1 MQRRD
6 FLKLS
11 AGTAAA
17 AAFASRASAQGAVK
31 EIRIGY
37 QKTGVLVITR
47 QRATLEKHFT
57 PQGIDVKWVEFS
69 SGPPM
74 MEAMNVGSVDYG
86 AVGDSPPV
94 FAQAAGA
101 AIVYA
106 AGQPI
111 TNGQGILVPKD
122 SSIRSIADLK
132 GKRIGFTKG
141 SSAHNVVVQ
150 TLEKAGLTY
159 ADITPVYLT
168 PPDAGPAFANGS
180 IEAWAIWDPYFA
192 IGETK
197 QNGRILINAREVTKT
212 NSFYIANREFAKNHG
227 AILQQIV
234 DVTTATGKWAEQNRD
249 EVAKS
254 LGRDHRCSA
263 GHPGRRRRSRE
274 FRDRP
279 RHRRH
284 RRDPAG
290 RRRPLLQARPDPEA
304 DRHPRHRLAQHGDL
318 IVPTNLPISKG
329 LNMRRI
335 IQRLIAA
342 HRAVDRH
349 RRRCGR
355 HLLRSGQ
362 GRPHRLP
369 EIRQAGAAQE
379 QGHAGAEAGGRR
391 LQGGVDRIPVRP
403 AAARSAQ
410 CRRDRFRQHRRSPA
424 DLRAGRRRADP
435 VCRL

>member
-11 AGTAAA
+11 IGTAAA
-17 AAFASRASAQGAVK
+17 AAVASPAIAQGAVK

-37 QKTGVLVITR
+37 QKNGVLVITR
-47 QRATLEKHFT
+47 QQAALEKHFAA
-57 PQGIDVKWVEFS
+57 QGIEVKWVEFS

-111 TNGQGILVPKD
+111 TNGQGILVSKD
-122 SSIRSIADLK
+122 SPIRSIAELK
-132 GKRIGFTKG
+132 GKRVGFTKG
-141 SSAHNVVVQ
+141 SSAHNIVVQ

-192 IGETK
+192 IGETR
-197 QNGRILINAREVTKT
+197 QNGRILINAREVTKA
-212 NSFYIANREFAKNHG
+212 NSFYIANRDFAKNHG

-234 DVTTATGKWAEQNRD
+234 DVTTATAKWAEQHRD

-254 LGRDHRCSA
+254 LAAVTGIPLDIQTIA
-263 GHPGRRRRSRE
+263 ANRSS
-274 FRDRP
+274 FVVGPVTD
-279 RHRRH
+279 
-284 RRDPAG
+284 DIVATQQG
-290 RRRPLLQARPDPEA
+290 VA
-304 DRHPRHRLAQHGDL
+304 DRFHKLGL
-318 IVPTNLPISKG
+318 IPKPI
-329 LNMRRI
+329 
-335 IQRLIAA
+335 
-342 HRAVDRH
+342 V
-349 RRRCGR
+349 
-355 HLLRSGQ
+355 
-362 GRPHRLP
+362 
-369 EIRQAGAAQE
+369 IRDIVW
-379 QGHAGAEAGGRR
+379 RN
-391 LQGGVDRIPVRP
+391 P
-403 AAARSAQ
+403 AA
-410 CRRDRFRQHRRSPA
+410 
-424 DLRAGRRRADP
+424 
-435 VCRL
+435 

>member
-11 AGTAAA
+11 VGTAAA
-17 AAFASRASAQGAVK
+17 AAFGTPAIAQGAVM

-37 QKTGVLVITR
+37 QKNGVLVITR
-47 QRATLEKHFT
+47 QQAALEKHFA
-57 PQGIDVKWVEFS
+57 PLGIEVKWVEFS

-122 SSIRSIADLK
+122 SPIRSIAELK
-132 GKRIGFTKG
+132 GRRVGFTKG
-141 SSAHNVVVQ
+141 SSAHNIVVQ

-212 NSFYIANREFAKNHG
+212 NSFYIANRDFAKNHG
-227 AILQQIV
+227 AVLQQIV
-234 DVTTATGKWAEQNRD
+234 DVTSATAKWAEQHRD
-249 EVAKS
+249 EVARS
-254 LGRDHRCSA
+254 LAAVTGIPLDIQTIA
-263 GHPGRRRRSRE
+263 ANRSS
-274 FRDRP
+274 FVVGPVTD
-279 RHRRH
+279 
-284 RRDPAG
+284 DIVTTQQG
-290 RRRPLLQARPDPEA
+290 VA
-304 DRHPRHRLAQHGDL
+304 DRFYKLGL
-318 IVPTNLPISKG
+318 IPKPI
-329 LNMRRI
+329 
-335 IQRLIAA
+335 
-342 HRAVDRH
+342 V
-349 RRRCGR
+349 
-355 HLLRSGQ
+355 
-362 GRPHRLP
+362 
-369 EIRQAGAAQE
+369 IRDIVW
-379 QGHAGAEAGGRR
+379 RN
-391 LQGGVDRIPVRP
+391 P
-403 AAARSAQ
+403 AA
-410 CRRDRFRQHRRSPA
+410 
-424 DLRAGRRRADP
+424 
-435 VCRL
+435 

>member
-1 MQRRD
+1 MKRRD

-11 AGTAAA
+11 LGTAAVA
-17 AAFASRASAQGAVK
+17 LSSHAEAQSGVK

-37 QKTGVLVITR
+37 QKNGVLVIAR
-47 QRATLEKHFT
+47 QQATLEKYFK
-57 PQGIDVKWVEFS
+57 PLGIDVKWVEFS

-111 TNGQGILVPKD
+111 TNGQGILVPQNSAIK
-122 SSIRSIADLK
+122 SIEDLK

-180 IEAWAIWDPYFA
+180 IDAWAIWDPYFA

-197 QNGRILINAREVTKT
+197 QNGRILVNASDITKT
-212 NSFYIANREFAKNHG
+212 NSFFIANRDFARNHG
-227 AILQQIV
+227 PVLQQII
-234 DVTTATGKWAEQNRD
+234 DVTTSTAKWAQAHLD

-254 LGRDHRCSA
+254 LSA
-263 GHPGRRRRSRE
+263 VTGV
-274 FRDRP
+274 
-279 RHRRH
+279 
-284 RRDPAG
+284 
-290 RRRPLLQARPDPEA
+290 PLDIQTIAANRTSLAVGPVTDDIIATQQGVA
-304 DRHPRHRLAQHGDL
+304 DRFFKLGL
-318 IVPTNLPISKG
+318 IPK
-329 LNMRRI
+329 
-335 IQRLIAA
+335 QIA
-342 HRAVDRH
+342 
-349 RRRCGR
+349 
-355 HLLRSGQ
+355 
-362 GRPHRLP
+362 
-369 EIRQAGAAQE
+369 IRDIVWRNTQT
-379 QGHAGAEAGGRR
+379 
-391 LQGGVDRIPVRP
+391 
-403 AAARSAQ
+403 
-410 CRRDRFRQHRRSPA
+410 
-424 DLRAGRRRADP
+424 
-435 VCRL
+435 

>member
-11 AGTAAA
+11 VGTAAA
-17 AAFASRASAQGAVK
+17 AALASPAIAQGAAVK

-47 QRATLEKHFT
+47 QQAALEKHFT
-57 PQGIDVKWVEFS
+57 PRGIEVKWIEFS

-74 MEAMNVGSVDYG
+74 MEAMNVGSVDFG

-122 SSIRSIADLK
+122 SPIRGIADLK

-197 QNGRILINAREVTKT
+197 QNGRILINSHEVTKT

-234 DVTTATGKWAEQNRD
+234 DVTTAAGQWAEQHRD

-254 LGRDHRCSA
+254 LAAITGV
-263 GHPGRRRRSRE
+263 
-274 FRDRP
+274 
-279 RHRRH
+279 
-284 RRDPAG
+284 
-290 RRRPLLQARPDPEA
+290 PLDIQTVAANRANFVVGPVTEEIVTTQQGVA
-304 DRHPRHRLAQHGDL
+304 DRFYKLGL
-318 IVPTNLPISKG
+318 IPKPI
-329 LNMRRI
+329 
-335 IQRLIAA
+335 
-342 HRAVDRH
+342 V
-349 RRRCGR
+349 
-355 HLLRSGQ
+355 
-362 GRPHRLP
+362 
-369 EIRQAGAAQE
+369 IRDIVW
-379 QGHAGAEAGGRR
+379 RN
-391 LQGGVDRIPVRP
+391 P
-403 AAARSAQ
+403 AA
-410 CRRDRFRQHRRSPA
+410 
-424 DLRAGRRRADP
+424 
-435 VCRL
+435 